1 MAGLSILKIAR
12 MSDNPVDAPVGD
24 MFLFGQTGAAAGISN
39 MAAERPSDHLGS
51 RRVDIGGIALN
62 VREAGHGPLILF
74 FHGITSNSAV
84 FAPMMVGLSDRFT
97 TIAVDQRGH
106 GLSDKPEGGYDA
118 QDYAEDI
125 AGLIRTLDR
134 GRAILV
140 GHSLGARNS
149 VTAAARYPE
158 LVRSVVAIDFTPYI
172 ETDVFDALETRVNAG
187 DQLFKD
193 VAAVEAYLAGRYPN
207 LPADAIRTRA
217 ASGYRTVD
225 GGLRPLASPAAMA
238 QTAIGLRSDLVPA
251 FRDVKK
257 PVLIV
262 RGEAS
267 KLVSAAALAQ
277 TSRLRPDLPVVVV
290 PGADHYVNE
299 VSPEITLK
307 AITNFID
314 A

>member
-1 MAGLSILKIAR
+1 
-12 MSDNPVDAPVGD
+12 
-24 MFLFGQTGAAAGISN
+24 
-39 MAAERPSDHLGS
+39 MAADRPSDHFGA
-51 RRVDIGGIALN
+51 RRIDMGNIALN
-62 VREAGHGPLILF
+62 VREAGDGPLILF

-84 FAPMMVGLSDRFT
+84 FAPLMAGLADRFT
-97 TIAVDQRGH
+97 TVAVDQRGH
-106 GLSDKPEGGYDA
+106 GLSDKPEA
-118 QDYAEDI
+118 AMTRNDYADDI

-149 VTAAARYPE
+149 VTAAARYPD

-172 ETDVFDALETRVNAG
+172 EAEVFDALEARVNAG
-187 DQLFKD
+187 NQLFED

-217 ASGYRTVD
+217 ASGYQAVE

-238 QTAIGLRSDLVPA
+238 QTATGLRADLVPA
-251 FRDVKK
+251 YRDVER
-257 PVLIV
+257 PVLVV
-262 RGEAS
+262 RGETS
-267 KLVSAAALAQ
+267 KLVSAAALAK

>member
-1 MAGLSILKIAR
+1 MDGLSGH
-12 MSDNPVDAPVGD
+12 S
-24 MFLFGQTGAAAGISN
+24 Q
-39 MAAERPSDHLGS
+39 S
-51 RRVDIGGIALN
+51 RRIDIGHIGLN
-62 VREAGHGPLILF
+62 VRESGRGPLMLF

-84 FAPMMVGLSDRFT
+84 FGPLMEKLSDRFT
-97 TIAVDQRGH
+97 TVAVDQRGH
-106 GLSDKPEGGYDA
+106 GRSDKPEAGYEA
-118 QDYAEDI
+118 GDYADDI

-149 VTAAARYPE
+149 VTAAAKYPD
-158 LVRSVVAIDFTPYI
+158 LVRSVVAIDFTPFI
-172 ETDVFDALETRVNAG
+172 ETEAFDALEARVNAG

-193 VAAVEAYLAGRYPN
+193 VAAIEAYLAGRYPN
-207 LPADAIRTRA
+207 IPADAIRIRA
-217 ASGYRTVD
+217 ASGYQSTE
-225 GGLRPLASPAAMA
+225 GGLRPLASPTAMA
-238 QTAIGLRSDLVPA
+238 QTARGLRADLA
-251 FRDVKK
+251 GAYRDVGR

-262 RGEAS
+262 RGETS
-267 KLVSAAALAQ
+267 KLVSPAALAK

>member
-1 MAGLSILKIAR
+1 M
-12 MSDNPVDAPVGD
+12 D
-24 MFLFGQTGAAAGISN
+24 
-39 MAAERPSDHLGS
+39 MAADTPSDHFVS
-51 RRVDIGGIALN
+51 HRVDTGRITLN
-62 VREAGHGPLILF
+62 VRETGNGPLMLL

-84 FAPMMVGLSDRFT
+84 FAPLMTRLSDRFR

-106 GLSDKPEGGYDA
+106 GRSDKPEAGYEA
-118 QDYAEDI
+118 NDYADDI

-134 GRAILV
+134 GPAILV

-149 VTAAARYPE
+149 VTAAAKYPD

-172 ETDVFDALETRVNAG
+172 EVEVLDALEARVNAG
-187 DQLFKD
+187 NQLFEN
-193 VAAVEAYLAGRYPN
+193 VEAVEAYLAGRYPN
-207 LPADAIRTRA
+207 IPAPAIKIRA
-217 ASGYRTVD
+217 ESGYQPVD
-225 GGLRPLASPAAMA
+225 GGLRPLASPSAMA
-238 QTAIGLRSDLVPA
+238 QTAKGLRSDLVPTY
-251 FRDVKK
+251 RDVTK

-262 RGEAS
+262 RGETS
-267 KLVSAAALAQ
+267 KLVSAAALAK

>member
-1 MAGLSILKIAR
+1 
-12 MSDNPVDAPVGD
+12 MS
-24 MFLFGQTGAAAGISN
+24 
-39 MAAERPSDHLGS
+39 MAADRPSDHLDS
-51 RRVDIGGIALN
+51 RRLDIGRIALN
-62 VREAGHGPLILF
+62 VREQGNGPLMLF

-84 FAPMMVGLSDRFT
+84 FGPLMAKLSDRFT

-106 GLSDKPEGGYDA
+106 GLSDKSESGYEAD
-118 QDYAEDI
+118 DYADDI
-125 AGLIRTLDR
+125 AGLIRVLDR

-149 VTAAARYPE
+149 VTAAAKYPD

-172 ETDVFDALETRVNAG
+172 ETEAFDALEARVNAG
-187 DQLFKD
+187 DQLFD
-193 VAAVEAYLAGRYPN
+193 NEAAIEAYLAGRYPN
-207 LPADAIRTRA
+207 IPADAIKIRA
-217 ASGYRTVD
+217 QSGYQPVE

-238 QTAIGLRSDLVPA
+238 QTARGLRSDLAPA
-251 FRDVKK
+251 YREVTK

-267 KLVSAAALAQ
+267 KLVSAAALAK

-299 VSPEITLK
+299 VSPEISLK

>member
-1 MAGLSILKIAR
+1 MAG
-12 MSDNPVDAPVGD
+12 DASSST
-24 MFLFGQTGAAAGISN
+24 FA
-39 MAAERPSDHLGS
+39 S
-51 RRVDIGGIALN
+51 RRIDTGRIALN
-62 VREAGHGPLILF
+62 VREAGDGPLILF

-84 FAPMMVGLSDRFT
+84 FAPMMAQLSDRFT

-106 GLSDKPEGGYDA
+106 GLSDKPESGYDA
-118 QDYAEDI
+118 NDYAEDI
-125 AGLIRTLDR
+125 AGLIRILDR
-134 GRAILV
+134 GPAILV
-140 GHSLGARNS
+140 GHSLGSRNS
-149 VTAAARYPE
+149 VTAAAKYPD

-172 ETDVFDALETRVNAG
+172 ETEVFDALESRVNAG

-193 VAAVEAYLAGRYPN
+193 VEAVEAYLSARYPN
-207 LPADAIRTRA
+207 IPADAIKVRA
-217 ASGYRTVD
+217 ESGYRAVE

-238 QTAIGLRSDLVPA
+238 QTAKGLRADLVPA
-251 FRDVKK
+251 YREVTK

-262 RGEAS
+262 RGEES
-267 KLVSAAALAQ
+267 KLVSAEALAK

-307 AITNFID
+307 AITNFIE

>member
-1 MAGLSILKIAR
+1 
-12 MSDNPVDAPVGD
+12 
-24 MFLFGQTGAAAGISN
+24 
-39 MAAERPSDHLGS
+39 MAAVRPSDHFSS
-51 RRVDIGGIALN
+51 RRIDTGRITLN
-62 VREAGHGPLILF
+62 VREAGDGPLMLF

-84 FAPMMVGLSDRFT
+84 FTPLMARLSDRFT

-106 GLSDKPEGGYDA
+106 GLSDKPESGYAAD
-118 QDYAEDI
+118 DYAEDI

-149 VTAAARYPE
+149 VTAAMRYPD
-158 LVRSVVAIDFTPYI
+158 LVRSVIAIDFTPYI
-172 ETDVFDALETRVNAG
+172 ETEAFDALETRVNAG
-187 DQLFKD
+187 SQLFENMT
-193 VAAVEAYLAGRYPN
+193 AVETYLAGRYPN
-207 LPADAIRTRA
+207 ISADAIKIRA
-217 ASGYRTVD
+217 ESGYEPVD
-225 GGLRPLASPAAMA
+225 GGLRPLALPTAMA
-238 QTAIGLRSDLVPA
+238 QTAKGLRSDLTHA
-251 FRDVKK
+251 YREVKK

-262 RGEAS
+262 RGELS
-267 KLVSAAALAQ
+267 KLVSAAALAK

-290 PGADHYVNE
+290 PDADHYVNE